1 MAGSSFRQ
9 QPGGALPPGSAS
21 DQYNFAFGLIKQ
33 ADYPAAEEAF
43 RSFLLQHPNDALA
56 GNAQYW
62 LGETYYQRERFADA
76 ASAFAEGY
84 KRYPKGGKAADE
96 LLKLGMSLARANQK
110 QNACLAFAQLDHN
123 FPNPG
128 SAIRERAGAEKKR
141 IGC

>member
-1 MAGSSFRQ
+1 MAGSGFRQ

-33 ADYPAAEEAF
+33 ADYPAAEEAL